1 MDVKQLTGILFL
13 DIETVSQVA
22 GFDQLSPRMQAL
34 WATKSRTLS
43 SEDDPAESYAQKAA
57 IYAEFGRI
65 ICIGLGQFTHRAGDL
80 RFRTKVLYGHS
91 EDQILRD
98 FLRFLEQSGPNR
110 FSRLCAH
117 NGREFDFPYLCR
129 RLLVHGLPVP
139 DTLQLMGKKPW
150 ENAHLLDTMEL
161 WKCGDRKAY
170 TSLDLLSACFGIP
183 GSKDDLT
190 GKEVGRVYHQ
200 ENGLKRIAQYC
211 QKDVAVMARVFLRL
225 QGMPDLEPGK
235 VLLQG

>member
-1 MDVKQLTGILFL
+1 MDVKKLTGILFL

-22 GFDQLSPRMQAL
+22 RFDQLPPRIQAL
-34 WATKSRTLS
+34 WEAKSQTLQC
-43 SEDDPAESYAQKAA
+43 EENPADSYPRKAA

-65 ICIGLGQFTHRAGDL
+65 ISIGLGRFTNRAGDL

-91 EDQILRD
+91 EELILRD
-98 FLRFLEQSGPNR
+98 FLQYLEQSGFNR
-110 FSRLCAH
+110 VPLFCAH

-129 RLLVHGLPVP
+129 RLLIHGLPLP
-139 DTLQLMGKKPW
+139 ASLTLMGKKPW

-170 TSLDLLSACFGIP
+170 TSLDLLAACFGIP
-183 GSKDDLT
+183 GSKEEMT
-190 GKEVGRVYHQ
+190 GKDVGWVYYQ

-211 QKDVAVMARVFLRL
+211 QKDVATMARVFLRL
-225 QGMPDLEPGK
+225 QGLPDLEPGK